1 MKLKPLGK
9 RFYRYKVLSVIS
21 FIGLF
26 VFSRI
31 IPWYVGFCT
40 SLVGAVIFPA
50 LYIDIAIDAYTIRYG
65 LNGEKG
71 PNPFWIYE
79 PGDPEY
85 EDEKILQDD

>member
-1 MKLKPLGK
+1 MTNT
-9 RFYRYKVLSVIS
+9 Y
-21 FIGLF
+21 
-26 VFSRI
+26 
-31 IPWYVGFCT
+31 
-40 SLVGAVIFPA
+40 AVILTFANGTLGRFSPLNYSRNVA
-50 LYIDIAIDAYTIRYG
+50 SYFSTNIKLIIAIDAYTIRYG